1 MFKQLFNL
9 LVFFSLTFIGYS
21 QDAILLMNGERVEGI
36 TWEIK
41 DGLIYLTAPK
51 KNLFGKEKLV
61 SRELNQAEVFAL
73 YREGQEHIIY
83 VQDTLLGDYY
93 NTEEMRMYLVGSHDA
108 KKNYKARHIMA
119 IGYIV
124 CGTASFIIG
133 DGLLVLVLTPVIYGT
148 VQLIG
153 KIKIREKYIEDKHF
167 KYNDLYA
174 EGFEPPA
181 RTRKIIRGMVSGI
194 AGTVSGLVLNL
205 ITHQ

>member
-1 MFKQLFNL
+1 MYKLFL
-9 LVFFSLTFIGYS
+9 TLFVSLYLSNIGYS

-36 TWEIK
+36 TWELK
-41 DGLIYLTAPK
+41 DGLIYLNAPK
-51 KNLFGKEKLV
+51 KNLFGKEKMV

-73 YREGQEHIIY
+73 YRDGKEHIIY
-83 VQDTLLGDYY
+83 TQDTLIGDYY

-108 KKNYKARHIMA
+108 KKNYKARHIMI
-119 IGYIV
+119 IGYLV
-124 CGTASFIIG
+124 CGSAAYIVG
-133 DGLLVLVLTPVIYGT
+133 DGLLVLVLTPVIYGSA
-148 VQLIG
+148 QIIG
-153 KIKIREKYIEDKHF
+153 KIKIREKYIDDKNF

-181 RTRKIIRGMVSGI
+181 RTRKIVRGMLSGL

>member
-1 MFKQLFNL
+1 MYKLFL
-9 LVFFSLTFIGYS
+9 TLFVSLCLSNIGYS

-36 TWEIK
+36 TWELK
-41 DGLIYLTAPK
+41 DGLIYLNAPK
-51 KNLFGKEKLV
+51 KNLFGKEKMV

-73 YREGQEHIIY
+73 YRDGKEHIIY
-83 VQDTLLGDYY
+83 TQDTLIGDYY

-108 KKNYKARHIMA
+108 KKNFKARHIMI
-119 IGYIV
+119 IGYLV
-124 CGTASFIIG
+124 CGSAAYIVG
-133 DGLLVLVLTPVIYGT
+133 DGLLVLVLTPVIYGSA
-148 VQLIG
+148 QIIG
-153 KIKIREKYIEDKHF
+153 KIKIREKYIDDKNF

-181 RTRKIIRGMVSGI
+181 RTRKIVRGMLSGL